1 MYEYHYSIV
10 KFMNLTVAVINIK
23 QMYHM
28 HVEAIHEFMYK
39 QAGSIIKNHVCK
51 KKTVKRY

>member
-10 KFMNLTVAVINIK
+10 KFMNLTVAVIKIK

-28 HVEAIHEFMYK
+28 HVEAIHEIKYK
-39 QAGSIIKNHVCK
+39 QARSITKNHV
-51 KKTVKRY
+51 